1 MAYRMLVA
9 MMVVSVVSGVALIV
23 TVSLQTSK
31 AESFSAA
38 MGGADSSQFRKGSRD
53 ELLARLT
60 KYLAI
65 IWIASAAV
73 CAVLWYHVN

>member
-1 MAYRMLVA
+1 MMIVSML
-9 MMVVSVVSGVALIV
+9 SGVGLVV

-38 MGGADSSQFRKGSRD
+38 MGGSDSSQFRKGSRE

-60 KYLAI
+60 KYLGI
-65 IWIASAAV
+65 IWILSCLV
-73 CAVLWYHVN
+73 GAVLWYHAH

>member
-1 MAYRMLVA
+1 MLMAMIVL
-9 MMVVSVVSGVALIV
+9 SLLSGVGLIV

-38 MGGADSSQFRKGSRD
+38 MGGTDSSQFRKGTRE

-65 IWIASAAV
+65 AWIASSAV
-73 CAVLWYHVN
+73 CAVLWYHTY

>member
-1 MAYRMLVA
+1 MLTA
-9 MMVVSVVSGVALIV
+9 MIAVSVATGVGLIV
-23 TVSLQTSK
+23 TVALQTSK

-38 MGGADSSQFRKGSRD
+38 MGGPDSSQFRKGTRE

-65 IWIASAAV
+65 IWIASCTV
-73 CAVLWYHVN
+73 STIMWYHLH

>member
-1 MAYRMLVA
+1 MLLTA
-9 MMVVSVVSGVALIV
+9 MIVISMLSGVGLIV

-38 MGGADSSQFRKGSRD
+38 MGGADSSQFRKGTRD

-65 IWIASAAV
+65 VWIISCFF
-73 CAVLWYHVN
+73 CAILWYHTA

>member
-1 MAYRMLVA
+1 MIVL
-9 MMVVSVVSGVALIV
+9 SVIFGVGLIV

-38 MGGADSSQFRKGSRD
+38 MGGSDASQFRKGTRE
-53 ELLARLT
+53 ELLARLA

-65 IWIASAAV
+65 LWILSV
-73 CAVLWYHVN
+73 FVSAVLWYHSA

>member
-1 MAYRMLVA
+1 MLMAMI
-9 MMVVSVVSGVALIV
+9 VVSVVSGVGLIL

-38 MGGADSSQFRKGSRD
+38 MGGTDSSQFRKGTRE

-65 IWIASAAV
+65 VWILSCAV
-73 CAVLWYHVN
+73 VAVLWYHSM